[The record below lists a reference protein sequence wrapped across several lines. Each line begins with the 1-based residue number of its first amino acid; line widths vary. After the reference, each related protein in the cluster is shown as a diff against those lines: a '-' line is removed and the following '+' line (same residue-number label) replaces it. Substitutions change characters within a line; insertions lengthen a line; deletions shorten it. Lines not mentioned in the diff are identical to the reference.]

1 MNEKISFENRQQ
13 AFSACGKG
21 SGGRSGKKLKAPRPD
36 LFPMLEIFEVQIR
49 ESLLRKVI

>member
-1 MNEKISFENRQQ
+1 LKI
-13 AFSACGKG
+13 G
-21 SGGRSGKKLKAPRPD
+21 SKPFQRVGRDQEDGQGKKLKAPRPD